1 MKCESCD
8 RPILLN
14 RQERKQTLTILLLVT
29 AVMLAGAAVEWFAT
43 VDLLLLL
50 KWTFGLAFIL
60 IGIPVWL
67 WVKGEQMRLERNQ

>member
-8 RPILLN
+8 RPILLD

-29 AVMLAGAAVEWFAT
+29 AVMLTGAAVEWFAT

-50 KWTFGLAFIL
+50 KCTFGLAFIL
-60 IGIPVWL
+60 IGIPIWL
-67 WVKGEQMRLERNQ
+67 WVKGEQMRLERDQ

>member
-8 RPILLN
+8 RPILLD

-29 AVMLAGAAVEWFAT
+29 AVMLTGAAVEWFAT

-60 IGIPVWL
+60 IGIPIWL
-67 WVKGEQMRLERNQ
+67 WVKGEQMRLERDQ